1 MTERPKPPCA
11 VITSPQSAEAAKK
24 RLVEAIEELRRRQ
37 GYPPAPPR
45 WVQ

>member
-1 MTERPKPPCA
+1 MTAP
-11 VITSPQSAEAAKK
+11 VTDAAKK
-24 RLVEAIEELRRRQ
+24 ALIEAIEELRRRQ